1 MNAVKEKKKLKNKN
15 KTTKNNQNY
24 LILFNDEVNT
34 FDYVIEC
41 LVEICEHT
49 YLQAEQAALLAHLK
63 GKCKVKEGTYE
74 YLKPMKDALINA
86 GLSAIISD

>member
-1 MNAVKEKKKLKNKN
+1 MNAVKEKKELENKN
-15 KTTKNNQNY
+15 TTTKNNQYY
-24 LILFNDEVNT
+24 LILFNDDVNT

-49 YLQAEQAALLAHLK
+49 YLQAEQAALIAHLK
-63 GKCKVKEGTYE
+63 GKCKVKEGAYE
-74 YLKPMKDALINA
+74 YLKPMKTALINA